1 MSESTAFSLFFFVV
15 CVLVAGFAWFQYAK
29 IRRFGGLAG
38 ALVGSPVGRTP
49 CEVQAG
55 DPGLTRVAVK
65 LHTLS
70 GGQPDRRLAVEVS
83 QSVLGVFGSKMVSG
97 LSLDEAE
104 SLLELLEE
112 ARTRTMPGSR

>member
-1 MSESTAFSLFFFVV
+1 MSESIALSLFFLAVA
-15 CVLVAGFAWFQYAK
+15 VLVAGFAWFQYAK

-49 CEVQAG
+49 CELQSG
-55 DPGLTRVAVK
+55 DSGLTRVAVK

-70 GGQPDRRLAVEVS
+70 SGQPDRRLAVEVS

-104 SLLELLEE
+104 SLLKLLEE
-112 ARTRTMPGSR
+112 AGTRTMPDTR